1 MRHMKRQDKHK
12 PEVTDTAAATTK
24 NPLELQI
31 SDKCY
36 ETTLIMFEMKAF
48 SQVTLNSRIEKYNKL
63 TQLMR
68 LAEIRPKKINKLE
81 HRPEETIK
89 RQKKKIQKNK

>member
-1 MRHMKRQDKHK
+1 
-12 PEVTDTAAATTK
+12 
-24 NPLELQI
+24 
-31 SDKCY
+31 
-36 ETTLIMFEMKAF
+36 MFEMKAF

-81 HRPEETIK
+81 DRPEETIK
-89 RQKKKIQKNK
+89 RQKKKIQKNKWRYINVNISININILILIY